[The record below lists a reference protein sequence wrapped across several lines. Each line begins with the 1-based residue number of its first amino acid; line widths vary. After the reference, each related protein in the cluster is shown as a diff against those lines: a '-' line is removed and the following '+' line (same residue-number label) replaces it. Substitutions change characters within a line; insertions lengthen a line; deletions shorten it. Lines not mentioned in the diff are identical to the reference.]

1 VRLADGGCMIV
12 ETKGLVDVDVP
23 RKDARALLWASDAS
37 ATSGVRWSYLRVDE
51 ALFDRHAAELGTV
64 RQLVD
69 LVFEVRRQD
78 YLQSLPAPRRRTR
91 EEVIA
96 LMDEISE
103 QMEGVTGID
112 DELSRFR
119 DDPRG

>member
-1 VRLADGGCMIV
+1 
-12 ETKGLVDVDVP
+12 
-23 RKDARALLWASDAS
+23 
-37 ATSGVRWSYLRVDE
+37 LRVDE
-51 ALFDRHAAELGTV
+51 DLFDRHAAELRTL

-69 LVFEVRRQD
+69 LVFEARRQD
-78 YLQSLPAPRRRTR
+78 YLQSLPAPRRRSP
-91 EEVIA
+91 EEIIA

-112 DELSRFR
+112 EELSHFR